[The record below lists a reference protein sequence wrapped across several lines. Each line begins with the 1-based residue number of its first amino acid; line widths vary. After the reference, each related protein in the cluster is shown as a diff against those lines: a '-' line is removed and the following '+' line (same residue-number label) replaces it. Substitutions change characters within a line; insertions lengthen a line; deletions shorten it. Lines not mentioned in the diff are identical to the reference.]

1 MIINFHAE
9 QKKSQ
14 FLFLESSKNIGG
26 QELQLL
32 QQMHELNKLG
42 YETKLLCKPGSR
54 VFDFAISHGLNVE
67 LIGFRNALHLP
78 SIFAIVRQILTFRP
92 AALICHSGHDAIVGS
107 LAARLIRFFAVG
119 PTVIRMRTYQP
130 GIPSSFAYN
139 YLFDKTYTPSEY
151 LRKKILAN
159 KNIQG
164 DRIGVLYPGIDFSK
178 LDTVSSDLPDHLCQ
192 WLSDHPGPIVCHGAM
207 LRGEKGHAVILKAL
221 PEVIQHVPDIRYV
234 IAGEGPEENNLK
246 RLVAELHLQDH
257 VYFAG
262 MVSPIAPLLKKSALA
277 ILPSLMEPLGMFQIE
292 SQYLE
297 VPTMASDI
305 DGIPETLIHQE
316 TGLLVAAGDIGAW
329 AQNIIWALANLEVMK
344 SWAKAGKTYVSDKF
358 SMSHNTKEL
367 VNIINS
373 KISR

>member
-1 MIINFHAE
+1 MKHQQNKNTPI
-9 QKKSQ
+9 
-14 FLFLESSKNIGG
+14 LFLESSKNIGG

-54 VFDFAISHGLNVE
+54 VYEFAISNRLNVE

-78 SIFAIVRQILTFRP
+78 SIFAVIRQILTFRP
-92 AALICHSGHDAIVGS
+92 AALVCHSGHDAIVGS
-107 LAARLIRFFAVG
+107 LAARLMCIFGVG
-119 PTVIRMRTYQP
+119 PEVIRMRTYQP

-139 YLFDKTYTPSEY
+139 YLFDKTYTPSKH
-151 LRKKILAN
+151 LREKILAN
-159 KNIQG
+159 KNIQD

-178 LDTVSSDLPDHLCQ
+178 LDTVSSDLPDHLSQ
-192 WLSDHPGPIVCHGAM
+192 WLSDHPGSIICHGAM
-207 LRGEKGHAVILKAL
+207 LRGEKGHEVILRAL

-234 IAGEGPEENNLK
+234 IAGEGPEESNLK
-246 RLVAELHLQDH
+246 RLVAELNLEDH
-257 VYFAG
+257 VYFVG
-262 MVSPIAPLLKKSALA
+262 MVSPIAPLLKISALA

-297 VPTMASDI
+297 IPTMASDI

-316 TGLLVAAGDIGAW
+316 TGLLVAAGDVSAW
-329 AQNIIWALANLEVMK
+329 AQNMIWALANKEVMK
-344 SWAKAGKTYVSDKF
+344 AWAKAGKIYVLDKF
-358 SMSHNTKEL
+358 SMANNTKEL

>member
-1 MIINFHAE
+1 MLRKEKFHV
-9 QKKSQ
+9 
-14 FLFLESSKNIGG
+14 LFLESSKNIGG

-42 YETKLLCKPGSR
+42 HATKLLCKPGSR
-54 VFDFAISHGLNVE
+54 VYDFAISHGLNVE

-107 LAARLIRFFAVG
+107 LAARLMVFFGMG
-119 PTVIRMRTYQP
+119 PKVIRMRTYQP

-139 YLFDKTYTPSEY
+139 YLFDKTYTPSEH

-159 KNIQG
+159 KNIQ
-164 DRIGVLYPGIDFSK
+164 DNRIGVLYPGIDFSK
-178 LDTVSSDLPDHLCQ
+178 LDSVTSDFPDLMSQ

-207 LRGEKGHAVILKAL
+207 LRGEKGHEVILKAFA
-221 PEVIQHVPDIRYV
+221 EVIQHVPDVRYV

-246 RLVAELHLQDH
+246 RLVAELNLQDH

-262 MVSPIAPLLKKSALA
+262 MVSPIAPLLKRSELA
-277 ILPSLMEPLGMFQIE
+277 VLPSLMEPLGMFQIE

-297 VPTMASDI
+297 TPTMASDV
-305 DGIPETLIHQE
+305 DGIPETLMHQK
-316 TGLLVAAGDIGAW
+316 TGLLVAAGDVSAW
-329 AQNIIWALANLEVMK
+329 AQNIIWAIANKEVMK

-358 SMSHNTKEL
+358 SMAKNTKEL
-367 VNIINS
+367 VDIINS
-373 KISR
+373 KTSS

>member
-1 MIINFHAE
+1 MLLKEKFHV
-9 QKKSQ
+9 
-14 FLFLESSKNIGG
+14 LFLESSKNIGG

-78 SIFAIVRQILTFRP
+78 SIFAVIRQILTFRP
-92 AALICHSGHDAIVGS
+92 AAMICHSGHDAIVGS
-107 LAARLIRFFAVG
+107 LAARLMGIFGVG
-119 PTVIRMRTYQP
+119 PEVIRMRTYQP

-139 YLFDKTYTPSEY
+139 YLFDKTYTPSEH

-164 DRIGVLYPGIDFSK
+164 DRIEVFYPGIDFSK

-207 LRGEKGHAVILKAL
+207 LRGEKGHVVILKAL
-221 PEVIQHVPDIRYV
+221 PEVILQVPDIRYV
-234 IAGEGPEENNLK
+234 IAGEGPEESNLK
-246 RLVAELHLQDH
+246 KLVAELHLQDH

-262 MVSPIAPLLKKSALA
+262 MISPIASLLKKSALA

-297 VPTMASDI
+297 IPTIASDV
-305 DGIPETLIHQE
+305 DGVPETLIHQK
-316 TGLLVAAGDIGAW
+316 TGLLVAAGDISAW

-373 KISR
+373 KISS

>member
-1 MIINFHAE
+1 MKHQQDKNTSI
-9 QKKSQ
+9 
-14 FLFLESSKNIGG
+14 LFLESSKNIGG

-32 QQMHELNKLG
+32 QQMQELNKLG
-42 YETKLLCKPGSR
+42 YETQLLCKPGSR
-54 VFDFAISHGLNVE
+54 VYDFAISRGLNVE

-78 SIFAIVRQILTFRP
+78 SIFAVTRQILTFRP
-92 AALICHSGHDAIVGS
+92 AALVCHSGHDAIIGS
-107 LAARLIRFFAVG
+107 LAARLMGIFGVG
-119 PTVIRMRTYQP
+119 PEVIRMRTYQP

-139 YLFDKTYTPSEY
+139 YLFDKTYTPSEH
-151 LRKKILAN
+151 LREKILAN
-159 KNIQG
+159 KNIQ
-164 DRIGVLYPGIDFSK
+164 DNRVGVLYPGIDFSK
-178 LDTVSSDLPDHLCQ
+178 LDTVSSDLPNHLSQ
-192 WLSDHPGPIVCHGAM
+192 WLSDHPGSIVCHGAM

-246 RLVAELHLQDH
+246 RLVAELYLQDH

-297 VPTMASDI
+297 IPTMASDI

-344 SWAKAGKTYVSDKF
+344 SWAKAGKTYVRDKF
-358 SMSHNTKEL
+358 SMAKNTKEL
-367 VNIINS
+367 LDIINS
-373 KISR
+373 KTSC